1 MTFVEEEYSETNAEA
16 GIILLQSLAILLK
29 PLKGIIVAFVEV
41 VSQFFFCFNYF
52 CVDLNCIV
60 LCLLLSLTKEFVV

>member
-29 PLKGIIVAFVEV
+29 PLKGIIVASVEV
-41 VSQFFFCFNYF
+41 VSQFF
-52 CVDLNCIV
+52 V
-60 LCLLLSLTKEFVV
+60 LTIFVWI